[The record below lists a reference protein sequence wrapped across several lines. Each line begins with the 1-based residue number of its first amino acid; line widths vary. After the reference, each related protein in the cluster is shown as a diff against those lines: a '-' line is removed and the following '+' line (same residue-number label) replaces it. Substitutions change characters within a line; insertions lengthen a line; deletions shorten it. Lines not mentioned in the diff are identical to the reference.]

1 MPMISKVKLIYR
13 RRGTLNNQEKQDE
26 KRGYEDAT
34 KIIDI
39 LKEEFGSM
47 LEQFKGL

>member
-1 MPMISKVKLIYR
+1 MISKVKLIYR
-13 RRGTLNNQEKQDE
+13 RKGTLNQEKQDE
-26 KRGYEDAT
+26 KRGYESAT

-47 LEQFKGL
+47 LEQFKGLT